1 VLTCGNFTAVLKPL
15 ALNRLALAWHG
26 WFKQRLA
33 ESVDRMFLLGFADEA
48 DSVERGRSTENHE
61 TYPDER
67 VRSFREDLRF
77 AFQDRSTREI
87 FLANRPDASTA
98 AQRRQLSLFF
108 MILLRVAFHGR
119 EREKGAR
126 LPLNEKRRK

>member
-1 VLTCGNFTAVLKPL
+1 
-15 ALNRLALAWHG
+15 
-26 WFKQRLA
+26 
-33 ESVDRMFLLGFADEA
+33 MFLLGFADEA

-77 AFQDRSTREI
+77 AFQDRSTPREI

-98 AQRRQLSLFF
+98 ARRRQLSLFF
-108 MILLRVAFHGR
+108 MILLRVAFHER
-119 EREKGAR
+119 QREKGAR
-126 LPLNEKRRK
+126 LLLNEKRRK